1 MGLISLLLCRHHKM
15 VMSNNLF
22 LGICTFMSL
31 LVHLRNTKRTFT
43 SWLMCVIISELAN
56 SFLGLRVLRHSCP
69 IGIGWFYWGRCK
81 TDVFDW
87 AQTWGAWWKTAFLFG
102 HLTLCWPFWFGLYIL
117 HRFLLFF
124 SCMPQQGHTNTH
136 VFTWSTD
143 ISNNRIECH
152 SGPYRIIVIV
162 KENLL

>member
-1 MGLISLLLCRHHKM
+1 MGMGLISLLLCRHHKM

-43 SWLMCVIISELAN
+43 STFWLMCAIISELAN
-56 SFLGLRVLRHSCP
+56 SFLGLRMLRHSCP
-69 IGIGWFYWGRCK
+69 IWIGWFYWGRCK

-102 HLTLCWPFWFGLYIL
+102 HLTLCWRFWFGLNIL
-117 HRFLLFF
+117 HRFLPFF
-124 SCMPQQGHTNTH
+124 SPACPNKVTQIHMFSLGPQI
-136 VFTWSTD
+136 F
-143 ISNNRIECH
+143 
-152 SGPYRIIVIV
+152 IIIG
-162 KENLL
+162 